1 MQTTSQKP
9 CAQGAECDRRTQQDP
24 GETPLERNVTHI
36 ALFAALIAV
45 LGLVPRIDLA
55 AGVPITAQSLGIML
69 CGTVLGAKRGA
80 MAVLLFLALVAAGLP
95 LLSGGRGGLG
105 VFASPS
111 VGFLIGFPVAA
122 FVAGW
127 IMERTSLAPGVA
139 ATAAA
144 VIGGIGV
151 LYLFG
156 ISGMALVLDKTLP
169 EAAQIAIAFLPGDIV
184 KAAIAGAVTATLARM
199 RPGALLSRA

>member
-1 MQTTSQKP
+1 M
-9 CAQGAECDRRTQQDP
+9 
-24 GETPLERNVTHI
+24 ERSLAHI

-69 CGTVLGAKRGA
+69 CGTILGARRGA
-80 MAVLLFLALVAAGLP
+80 LAVLLFLLLVAVGLP
-95 LLSGGRGGLG
+95 LLAGGRGGMG
-105 VFASPS
+105 VFASPT
-111 VGFLIGFPVAA
+111 VGFLAGFPVAA

-127 IMERTSLAPGVA
+127 IMERTTLAPLWA
-139 ATAAA
+139 AMAGA

-156 ISGMALVLDKTLP
+156 ITGMAVMLGKSWS
-169 EAAQIAIAFLPGDIV
+169 EAALIAVAFLPGDV
-184 KAAIAGAVTATLARM
+184 LKAVVAGLVTQAVARA
-199 RPGALLSRA
+199 RPAALMSRG

>member
-1 MQTTSQKP
+1 M
-9 CAQGAECDRRTQQDP
+9 
-24 GETPLERNVTHI
+24 ERNLTHI

-45 LGLVPRIDLA
+45 LGLVPKIDLA
-55 AGVPITAQSLGIML
+55 GGVPITAQSLGIML

-80 MAVLLFLALVAAGLP
+80 LAVVLFLALVAVGLP

-105 VFASPS
+105 VFAGPS
-111 VGFLIGFPVAA
+111 VGFLIGFPIAA

-127 IMERTSLAPGVA
+127 IVENTTLPVGLAAG
-139 ATAAA
+139 AAA
-144 VIGGIGV
+144 VIGGIAV

-156 ISGMALVLDKTLP
+156 IAGLSIMLGKTWA
-169 EAAQIAIAFLPGDIV
+169 EATVISFAYLPGDV
-184 KAAIAGAVTATLARM
+184 LKAVLCGFITQSIARM

>member
-1 MQTTSQKP
+1 M
-9 CAQGAECDRRTQQDP
+9 
-24 GETPLERNVTHI
+24 ERNLTHI

-45 LGLVPRIDLA
+45 LGLVPKIDLA

-69 CGTVLGAKRGA
+69 CGTVLGARRGA
-80 MAVLLFLALVAAGLP
+80 LAVILFLVLVAAGLP

-122 FVAGW
+122 FVAGFV
-127 IMERTSLAPGVA
+127 MERTTLSPGFA
-139 ATAAA
+139 ATAAS

-151 LYLFG
+151 LYIFG
-156 ISGMALVLDKTLP
+156 IIGMSQMLGKTLT
-169 EAAQIAIAFLPGDIV
+169 EASYLAIAFLPGDAV
-184 KAAIAGAVTATLARM
+184 KAVLAGLVTQSLARM
-199 RPGALLSRA
+199 RPASLLSRA